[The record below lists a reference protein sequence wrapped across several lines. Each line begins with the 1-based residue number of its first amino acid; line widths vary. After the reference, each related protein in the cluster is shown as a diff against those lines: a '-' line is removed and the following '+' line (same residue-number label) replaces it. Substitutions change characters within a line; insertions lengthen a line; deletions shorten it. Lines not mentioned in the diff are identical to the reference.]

1 MPCVWFLIYAHI
13 SLYVCPGTYIIQKRT
28 SQLKEPSFPG
38 SPQIPFYVHTDF
50 DQIYRSDRR
59 SRYQIEEAVYSEYAE
74 FVGQNCQHEIETK
87 HRKINLALRRWDKD
101 AEKSARNMEL
111 VNCEEFYKVFGQ
123 NKKYRK
129 MNSRIIK
136 EGVDRKEEEKKRK
149 ATEEFFWTFSSPKWA
164 NQ

>member
-1 MPCVWFLIYAHI
+1 M
-13 SLYVCPGTYIIQKRT
+13 
-28 SQLKEPSFPG
+28 
-38 SPQIPFYVHTDF
+38 
-50 DQIYRSDRR
+50 
-59 SRYQIEEAVYSEYAE
+59 
-74 FVGQNCQHEIETK
+74 
-87 HRKINLALRRWDKD
+87 ALRRWDKE

-149 ATEEFFWTFSSPKWA
+149 ATEEFF
-164 NQ
+164 